1 MPRYFAV
8 LAILLMFGTVLTR
21 VFIMRIRGVEAFK
34 FGKTHKT
41 DFFIPPFVLF
51 YFYLVFAAAFK
62 WPTVSRQEFFHS
74 DIVAWVGVAFCLAGL
89 ILLLW
94 SLISFGQSFRV
105 GIDMER
111 PDQLMTAGAFA
122 FSRNPIYVAFA
133 FNLIGQ
139 FLIFPN
145 WMLLV
150 YLGAG
155 TWLFHRQILREEGF
169 MKQHYGQQ
177 YAEYCRRVR
186 RYL

>member
-1 MPRYFAV
+1 
-8 LAILLMFGTVLTR
+8 
-21 VFIMRIRGVEAFK
+21 
-34 FGKTHKT
+34 
-41 DFFIPPFVLF
+41 
-51 YFYLVFAAAFK
+51 
-62 WPTVSRQEFFHS
+62 
-74 DIVAWVGVAFCLAGL
+74 
-89 ILLLW
+89 
-94 SLISFGQSFRV
+94 
-105 GIDMER
+105 
-111 PDQLMTAGAFA
+111 MTAGAFA

-186 RYL
+186 RYLSTKSRLPP